1 VAEDADA
8 SRFRDGD
15 PDAVRAVYRAYAGV
29 VFGVAYK
36 LLGDRG
42 LAEEAAQQTFIQAW
56 RGARS
61 YDPTR
66 ELGPWLATIARRV
79 AIDIHRREERR
90 THDAIDD
97 VNPGHPAVVTLP
109 ASIDAAFEVAEVRAA
124 VAELPDDE
132 RQVVRLQYLDGLT
145 QSEVAERLEVPLG
158 TVKSRSFR
166 AYRRLA
172 SRLGHLQNGVG
183 ANHDEAGNVEDTRK
197 MHR

>member
-1 VAEDADA
+1 
-8 SRFRDGD
+8 
-15 PDAVRAVYRAYAGV
+15 
-29 VFGVAYK
+29 
-36 LLGDRG
+36 
-42 LAEEAAQQTFIQAW
+42 
-56 RGARS
+56 
-61 YDPTR
+61 
-66 ELGPWLATIARRV
+66 
-79 AIDIHRREERR
+79 
-90 THDAIDD
+90 
-97 VNPGHPAVVTLP
+97 VVTLP